1 MRAIHQIVGLSS
13 LAVVLLLIGKPTG
26 ATVAETLSAIKSEGT
41 TELTYKAPSRN
52 IIRVEISQVKIES
65 SFPSKDALLWGGDVG
80 ESPETVLTLIQVSQN
95 KKPVFVRLSAY
106 SDLGDVKFASLE
118 PTKEGFALHLH
129 GGNTAEGRHRIFG
142 RP

>member
-80 ESPETVLTLIQVSQN
+80 EPPETVLTLIQVSQN